1 MKDDYQR
8 AALDPASVFAS
19 PEEVLKRTDLSREQ
33 KLKVLGQW
41 LTDARELSVA
51 EGEGMAGGEPSLI
64 ERVSAALAT
73 LERAR

>member
-1 MKDDYQR
+1 MTDDYQR
-8 AALDPASVFAS
+8 AVLDPASVFAS

>member
-73 LERAR
+73 LERAG

>member
-1 MKDDYQR
+1 MTDDYQR
-8 AALDPASVFAS
+8 AVLDPASVFAS

-51 EGEGMAGGEPSLI
+51 EGEGMTGGEPSLI

>member
-1 MKDDYQR
+1 MTDDYQR
-8 AALDPASVFAS
+8 AVLDPASVFAS

-51 EGEGMAGGEPSLI
+51 EGEGMTGGEPSLI

-73 LERAR
+73 LERVR